1 MNRNNY
7 ATLQEHT
14 SKTLLP
20 SPFNRLQTSA
30 NFTNA
35 PSQNIFR
42 AGERNRNQSLEKE
55 EDLDD
60 WVHIMPE
67 LISDHDAEFKCHT
80 SKLGSPFEF
89 VEKSSVRLK
98 RSRRQRRGTRFIQNN
113 RPGRRL
119 KSTEELKGSKLL
131 HSNNEKWRW
140 DALLGRMGSELAEM

>member
-7 ATLQEHT
+7 VTLQEPT
-14 SKTLLP
+14 SRTLLP

-30 NFTNA
+30 NFTSA
-35 PSQNIFR
+35 PSQYLFR
-42 AGERNRNQSLEKE
+42 AGERNRKQFFEKE
-55 EDLDD
+55 EGLDD

-67 LISDHDAEFKCHT
+67 LISDHDAKFKCHT

-98 RSRRQRRGTRFIQNN
+98 RSRKQRRGTRFFQNT

-119 KSTEELKGSKLL
+119 KSTEELKESKL
-131 HSNNEKWRW
+131 
-140 DALLGRMGSELAEM
+140 